1 MISSR
6 AMSGPRPRRS
16 TPCPRLLPRA
26 LQAVGLII
34 LCAGCSAESRAR
46 RTLQEGTA
54 LYNQGKYKEALP
66 LFQKAREAGL
76 KDGLLLYQ
84 MGYCREAVEGRPDG
98 RRETWNEAQPVLVEE
113 VSRPGG
119 ASLERLYDLAVIHSD
134 RHEWDK
140 MNQYARQ
147 AIEQFEKGPN
157 PNALSGED
165 WFRLGR
171 LHDLVVEPS
180 EAEAAY
186 RRSVSVFARTQD
198 GSLIYRSLVLAK
210 VAELDFHLERYAQ
223 AAKGFDEALRL
234 FPANNQ
240 VRPFLHGLALLAAH
254 RFEEARTRFG
264 ADTSDT
270 NTESQYGADL
280 ARKGNDVAPLG
291 DKDTDGV
298 PLVSIP
304 DEGLQARIREAARAF
319 RSARVKNSYRP
330 GDTLPAEVALHQKR
344 FVALLVE
351 YFARTRAIQEFCLR
365 EGIADLVR
373 R

>member
-16 TPCPRLLPRA
+16 TSCPRMLPRA

-134 RHEWDK
+134 QHEWDTMK
-140 MNQYARQ
+140 QYARQ
-147 AIEQFEKGPN
+147 AIEQFEKGSN

-171 LHDLVVEPS
+171 LHDLLVEPS

-186 RRSVSVFARTQD
+186 RRSVSAFTKEKA
-198 GSLIYRSLVLAK
+198 GSAIYRSLALAK
-210 VAELDFHLERYAQ
+210 VGEYDVHMVRYRAAAEEFDQ
-223 AAKGFDEALRL
+223 ALKL
-234 FPANNQ
+234 FPANSQ
-240 VRPFLHGLALLAAH
+240 VRPFTHGLALLADH
-254 RFEEARTRFG
+254 RFEEAAARFA

-270 NTESQYGADL
+270 NTESQYAADL
-280 ARKGNDVAPLG
+280 
-291 DKDTDGV
+291 
-298 PLVSIP
+298 
-304 DEGLQARIREAARAF
+304 
-319 RSARVKNSYRP
+319 
-330 GDTLPAEVALHQKR
+330 
-344 FVALLVE
+344 
-351 YFARTRAIQEFCLR
+351 
-365 EGIADLVR
+365 
-373 R
+373 

>member
-1 MISSR
+1 
-6 AMSGPRPRRS
+6 MSGPRPRRS

-134 RHEWDK
+134 QHEWDK

-157 PNALSGED
+157 PNALSGEG

-270 NTESQYGADL
+270 NTESQYGVDL

-319 RSARVKNSYRP
+319 RSAREKNSYRP

-344 FVALLVE
+344 FVALLGE

>member
-16 TPCPRLLPRA
+16 TSCPRMLSRA
-26 LQAVGLII
+26 LPAVVLIV

-46 RTLQEGTA
+46 STLQEGTA

-147 AIEQFEKGPN
+147 AIEQFEKGPD

-171 LHDLVVEPS
+171 LHDLLTEPS
-180 EAEAAY
+180 EAEASY
-186 RRSVSVFARTQD
+186 RRSVSVFVTEKGGSVIYHSLALTKVGEFDMHMARY
-198 GSLIYRSLVLAK
+198 LPA
-210 VAELDFHLERYAQ
+210 AEDFDQ
-223 AAKGFDEALRL
+223 ALTL
-234 FPANNQ
+234 FP
-240 VRPFLHGLALLAAH
+240 
-254 RFEEARTRFG
+254 
-264 ADTSDT
+264 
-270 NTESQYGADL
+270 
-280 ARKGNDVAPLG
+280 GN
-291 DKDTDGV
+291 
-298 PLVSIP
+298 
-304 DEGLQARIREAARAF
+304 
-319 RSARVKNSYRP
+319 
-330 GDTLPAEVALHQKR
+330 
-344 FVALLVE
+344 
-351 YFARTRAIQEFCLR
+351 
-365 EGIADLVR
+365 
-373 R
+373 